1 MIRLSIGLEW
11 GQKRKTKKIKGPET
25 KSYENRL
32 KEIVVTTKTGDEGM
46 SVLDYR
52 RLVCKHI

>member
-1 MIRLSIGLEW
+1 M

-25 KSYENRL
+25 KSYENIL
-32 KEIVVTTKTGDEGM
+32 KEIVITTKIGDKGM
-46 SVLDYR
+46 TVLDYR